1 MKNYKAYE
9 RKKNPEENMTHSQ
22 KKKQSV
28 EAEPEMTQEVGTSRK
43 IFKQ

>member
-1 MKNYKAYE
+1 MKNYKACE

-28 EAEPEMTQEVGTSRK
+28 ETEPEMTQEVGTSRK